1 MGEKYFMVL
10 CIISQ
15 NRYRIN
21 IIALIDIGVNGFA
34 FINTA
39 YTINIVKFLNIKAIL
54 FEKPV

>member
-1 MGEKYFMVL
+1 MVL

-39 YTINIVKFLNIKAIL
+39 CVIDIIKFLNIKAIL
-54 FEKPV
+54 LKRPV